1 MKNIRRTIRI
11 CIASFLLIVFSGI
24 LPVVSAQAQAIYHP
38 ELLVDEPGLLDE
50 EQFETLNCKLFDIS
64 QEHQCNVAVVVIRNL
79 GNYDAQGYANQYYV
93 SSQYGYEATDDGILL
108 LVAMDQR
115 SWALTRD
122 GFGYDAF
129 TDAGLQYISKHVK
142 EHLSDG
148 DYYEAFNTYADLCD
162 RFLKKAE
169 SGAAYDNGTLPRDLP
184 SLSAWAVIVGLGG
197 VLGVG
202 ITLLMKMQLK
212 SVRSN
217 PAAGAYIRDGSFH
230 LEKREDVFLYSRVT
244 RVRKPK
250 DENRS
255 GRSSSGGGGG
265 RSSGPS
271 GISGHF

>member
-1 MKNIRRTIRI
+1 MKKIWKSIRI
-11 CIASFLLIVFSGI
+11 CAAFFLLIAFTGL
-24 LPVVSAQAQAIYHP
+24 LPAVSAQAQAVYHP
-38 ELLVDEPGLLDE
+38 ELLVDEPGLLDA

-64 QEHQCNVAVVVIRNL
+64 QEHQCNVAVVVLRNL
-79 GNYDAQGYANQYYV
+79 GNYDAQGYANQYFV
-93 SSQYGYEATDDGILL
+93 SSQYGYEATNDGILL

-129 TDAGLQYISKHVK
+129 TDAGLQYISKHVREK
-142 EHLSDG
+142 LSDG

-169 SGAAYDNGTLPRDLP
+169 TGAAYDNGTLPRDLP

-212 SVRSN
+212 TVRAN

-230 LEKREDVFLYSRVT
+230 LERQEDVFLYSRVT
-244 RVRKPK
+244 RVKKPK

-255 GRSSSGGGGG
+255 SGGSRGGGG

>member
-1 MKNIRRTIRI
+1 MKNICRTIRI
-11 CIASFLLIVFSGI
+11 CIASFLLIVLSGI
-24 LPVVSAQAQAIYHP
+24 LPAVSVQAQAVYHP
-38 ELLVDEPGLLDE
+38 ELLVDEAGLLDA

-64 QEHQCNVAVVVIRNL
+64 QEHQFNVAVVVVKNL
-79 GNYDAQGYANQYYV
+79 GNYDAQGYANQYFV

-108 LVAMDQR
+108 LIAMDQR

-129 TDAGLQYISKHVK
+129 TEAGLQYISKHVREK
-142 EHLSDG
+142 LSDEE
-148 DYYEAFNTYADLCD
+148 YYEAFDTYADLCD

-169 SGAAYDNGTLPRDLP
+169 TGAAYDNGTLPRDLP

-212 SVRSN
+212 TVRSN
-217 PAAGAYIRDGSFH
+217 PAAGAYIREGSFH
-230 LEKREDVFLYSRVT
+230 LERQEDVFLYSRVT
-244 RVRKPK
+244 RVKKPK

-255 GRSSSGGGGG
+255 GRGSSGGGS

>member
-1 MKNIRRTIRI
+1 MKNICRTIRI
-11 CIASFLLIVFSGI
+11 CIASFLLIVLSGI
-24 LPVVSAQAQAIYHP
+24 LPAVSVQAQAVYHP
-38 ELLVDEPGLLDE
+38 ELLVDEAGLLDA

-64 QEHQCNVAVVVIRNL
+64 QEHQFNVAVVVVKNL
-79 GNYDAQGYANQYYV
+79 GNYDAQGYANQYFV

-108 LVAMDQR
+108 LIAMDQR

-129 TDAGLQYISKHVK
+129 TEAGLQYISRHVREK
-142 EHLSDG
+142 LSDEE
-148 DYYEAFNTYADLCD
+148 YYEAFDTYADLCD

-169 SGAAYDNGTLPRDLP
+169 TGAAYDNGTLPRDLP

-212 SVRSN
+212 TVRSN
-217 PAAGAYIRDGSFH
+217 PAAGAYIREGSFH
-230 LEKREDVFLYSRVT
+230 LERQEDVFLYSRVT
-244 RVRKPK
+244 RVKKPK

-255 GRSSSGGGGG
+255 GRGSSGGGS

>member
-1 MKNIRRTIRI
+1 
-11 CIASFLLIVFSGI
+11 
-24 LPVVSAQAQAIYHP
+24 
-38 ELLVDEPGLLDE
+38 
-50 EQFETLNCKLFDIS
+50 
-64 QEHQCNVAVVVIRNL
+64 
-79 GNYDAQGYANQYYV
+79 
-93 SSQYGYEATDDGILL
+93 
-108 LVAMDQR
+108 MDQR

-129 TDAGLQYISKHVK
+129 TDAGLQYISKHVR